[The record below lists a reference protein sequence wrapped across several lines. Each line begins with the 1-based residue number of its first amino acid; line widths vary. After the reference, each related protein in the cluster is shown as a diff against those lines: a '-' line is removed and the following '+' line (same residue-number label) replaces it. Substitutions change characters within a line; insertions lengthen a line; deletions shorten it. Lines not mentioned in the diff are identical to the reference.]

1 MEMVSIKSKCS
12 YWKVGS
18 FFLKTLLI
26 LMLKAILERVQALF
40 PFSRSCACLRIKNPS
55 DSFNISGNN
64 QEAVQTVL
72 KLLTSIGLKTSA
84 KKK

>member
-1 MEMVSIKSKCS
+1 
-12 YWKVGS
+12 
-18 FFLKTLLI
+18 
-26 LMLKAILERVQALF
+26 MLKAILERVQALF
-40 PFSRSCACLRIKNPS
+40 PFSKVVHVCESKNPS

-84 KKK
+84 KKKIN